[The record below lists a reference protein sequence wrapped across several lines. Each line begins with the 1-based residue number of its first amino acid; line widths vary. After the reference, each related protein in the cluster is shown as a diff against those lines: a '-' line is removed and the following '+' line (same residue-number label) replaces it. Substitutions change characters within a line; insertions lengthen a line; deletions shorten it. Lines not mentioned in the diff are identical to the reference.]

1 MKNRVWLLSITLG
14 IGLLMN
20 SGCAFLVG
28 GAAGAGTASYLK
40 GELKSDEEVS
50 LDRLWNATQIAIKDM
65 GFTVKAKD
73 KDSLSAKLAALTADN
88 KNININLKRK
98 SDNLTEIAIRV
109 GRFGDESMSLHILE
123 EIKKHY

>member
-1 MKNRVWLLSITLG
+1 MKNRVLLLSITLG